1 MAVGVGEG
9 LLAFLSGVQEGGEK
23 IDEKLALQM
32 KAIKDSNPDENLKSK
47 YTAEFAKFE
56 KNKELIKSIEA
67 AGGLGKL
74 KGLQLAGG
82 YDTFAEFKDAID
94 LDPTLINSIKMPVLG
109 EEPVYTPST
118 YGVTNRTA
126 DGKSRSTVSKAFN
139 SLFRPEVFEENEA
152 YSDANP
158 ATEGTTTTY
167 RRGKGTDI
175 TSDQE
180 KNARKSLQNLRNK
193 NKPQKLTKQIQTE
206 DGGWE
211 EVTFTRNENGTT
223 GNEAKALGGKY
234 SLYAGYSVTNTT
246 PWQDPTKQKD
256 GTTLDYTM
264 MFAVNSDG
272 NFVAPDELTRSDME
286 QVPVT
291 VKAIKTGNPDDKI
304 AIQGGT
310 LEGYKYLERTVVEDT
325 GDSSTGTAD
334 MQNSDFEVEQF
345 IAMYKAS
352 PERKRLMDKKLVAM
366 GLPPGEMTEMAA
378 RELLTNFKSF
388 EQNVNSGNYMDVQSM
403 WLGVGDTSSKD
414 ETFDIVQPT
423 QVAEYTLN
431 YLPSQEYYNDL
442 KEPEAYDVFINSQSQ
457 YFANKHKIP
466 VATAVN
472 VIEKIAKTGIENES
486 GSFMNFV
493 KDWTSIGNVLTF
505 DSNRKVL
512 GNKTIADL
520 IAEMEK
526 FKTDPELANEPWEKI
541 ADYVVGQIT
550 KAR

>member
-32 KAIKDSNPDENLKSK
+32 KALKDTNPDENLKSK

-56 KNKELIKSIEA
+56 KDKELIRSIES
-67 AGGLGKL
+67 AGGLGTL
-74 KGLQLAGG
+74 KGLQIAGG
-82 YDTFAEFKDAID
+82 YDSLDEFKKALD
-94 LDPTLINSIKMPVLG
+94 LDPTLINSIKMPVKG
-109 EEPVYTPST
+109 EEPIYTPST
-118 YGVTNRTA
+118 YGVTNRTE

-139 SLFRPEVFEENEA
+139 SLFRPKVFEENEA

-175 TSDQE
+175 TSAQE

-193 NKPQKLTKQIQTE
+193 NKPQTITKQIQTE
-206 DGGWE
+206 EGGWE

-223 GNEAKALGGKY
+223 GNEAKTLGGKY
-234 SLYAGYSVTNTT
+234 SLYAGYSVTNTK

-264 MFAVNSDG
+264 MFAVDSDG

-291 VKAIKTGNPDDKI
+291 VKAVKTGDPKDTI
-304 AIQGGT
+304 EIQGGT

-352 PERKRLMDKKLVAM
+352 PERKRLMDKKLLAM

-403 WLGVGDTSSKD
+403 WLGVGDTSSRD
-414 ETFDIVQPT
+414 EAFDIVQPT
-423 QVAEYTLN
+423 QVADYTLN

>member
-32 KAIKDSNPDENLKSK
+32 KALKDTNPDENLKSK

-175 TSDQE
+175 TSAQE

-403 WLGVGDTSSKD
+403 WLGVGDTSSRD
-414 ETFDIVQPT
+414 EAFDIVQPT
-423 QVAEYTLN
+423 QVADYTLN

>member
-403 WLGVGDTSSKD
+403 WLGVGDTSSRD
-414 ETFDIVQPT
+414 EAFDIVQPT
-423 QVAEYTLN
+423 QVADYTLN

>member
-1 MAVGVGEG
+1 
-9 LLAFLSGVQEGGEK
+9 
-23 IDEKLALQM
+23 
-32 KAIKDSNPDENLKSK
+32 
-47 YTAEFAKFE
+47 
-56 KNKELIKSIEA
+56 
-67 AGGLGKL
+67 
-74 KGLQLAGG
+74 
-82 YDTFAEFKDAID
+82 
-94 LDPTLINSIKMPVLG
+94 
-109 EEPVYTPST
+109 
-118 YGVTNRTA
+118 
-126 DGKSRSTVSKAFN
+126 
-139 SLFRPEVFEENEA
+139 
-152 YSDANP
+152 
-158 ATEGTTTTY
+158 
-167 RRGKGTDI
+167 
-175 TSDQE
+175 
-180 KNARKSLQNLRNK
+180 
-193 NKPQKLTKQIQTE
+193 
-206 DGGWE
+206 
-211 EVTFTRNENGTT
+211 
-223 GNEAKALGGKY
+223 
-234 SLYAGYSVTNTT
+234 
-246 PWQDPTKQKD
+246 
-256 GTTLDYTM
+256 M

-286 QVPVT
+286 QVPFT
-291 VKAIKTGNPDDKI
+291 VKAIKTGDPKDTI
-304 AIQGGT
+304 EIQGGT
-310 LEGYKYLERTVVEDT
+310 LEGYKYLERIPVEDT

-403 WLGVGDTSSKD
+403 WLGVGDTSSRD
-414 ETFDIVQPT
+414 EAFDIVQPT
-423 QVAEYTLN
+423 QVADYTLN

-512 GNKTIADL
+512 GDKTIANL

-526 FKTDPELANEPWEKI
+526 FKTAPELANEPWEKI